1 MEGTGRRRRAAAHA
15 ENGGH
20 RETADLA
27 MIVDPHGS
35 LGGDE
40 SRLPPTGGGNGVARK
55 AARRRGNAKG
65 EHQGGG
71 LEKEGK
77 DGMESSFASRRSGRK
92 GISFLSVSMGD
103 DENQPEGD
111 TAAGAEQ
118 ATHETSRKSN
128 GEKVAA
134 NGAGALDAGLSL
146 SNKRKNKMMK
156 MSIVT
161 TDEPADADEGQVA
174 GGGGAGSIASR
185 FKRQYSL
192 ATRQSFRPQVIV
204 WGLGFRGSGCGYS
217 LASRQS
223 FRPQVIVWGLGFRG
237 LGCGYSLA
245 SRQSFRPQVGV
256 SVDFPL
262 NDFAFRASS
271 IKYLERVD
279 RGKRSTRKSHVERVM
294 RRCVCSDLTST
305 FAYASW
311 YPCRH
316 CRHHRMSGD
325 ISGGERL
332 LRGGGMRGAGRT
344 RMCTC
349 PSTWAW

>member
-1 MEGTGRRRRAAAHA
+1 MRMEGTGRRRRAAAHA

-55 AARRRGNAKG
+55 AARRRGNAEG

-71 LEKEGK
+71 LEREGK

-204 WGLGFRGSGCGYS
+204 WGLGFG
-217 LASRQS
+217 
-223 FRPQVIVWGLGFRG
+223 G

-245 SRQSFRPQVGV
+245 SRQSFRPQEIV
-256 SVDFPL
+256 SLDFPL

-279 RGKRSTRKSHVERVM
+279 RGKRSTRKLHVERVM
-294 RRCVCSDLTST
+294 RHCVCSDLTST
-305 FAYASW
+305 FAYASS